1 MNDSSNFIHYN
12 PKLQAPQMPINRL
25 MVKHILVY
33 KYHEIFLKNKEEQK
47 VNICNNMSDSP
58 ENYAK

>member
-1 MNDSSNFIHYN
+1 
-12 PKLQAPQMPINRL
+12 

-33 KYHEIFLKNKEEQK
+33 KYHEIFLKNKEEQN

-58 ENYAK
+58 ENYAKWEKVSLKRFHTVWL

>member
-1 MNDSSNFIHYN
+1 
-12 PKLQAPQMPINRL
+12 MPINRL

-33 KYHEIFLKNKEEQK
+33 KYHEIFLKNKEEQN